1 MGPDLLSRSVAA
13 RCGRPLS
20 LDEDSR
26 RAGRAARRNV
36 LFGLWAARRLGLP
49 PHHREAY
56 AWSVH
61 FADFEAPGDEDVI
74 GKVSRDLAQ
83 AGVPLTLRQLRHH
96 LREMELRA
104 YFQLSVPRPR
114 VRTKPREDATKR

>member
-1 MGPDLLSRSVAA
+1 MDQQMAAVNPQA

-26 RAGRAARRNV
+26 GGRVARRNV

-49 PHHREAY
+49 AHRHEAY
-56 AWSVH
+56 AWSVY

-74 GKVSRDLAQ
+74 RKVARDLAE
-83 AGVPLTLRQLRHH
+83 AGVAVTKRQLRHH
-96 LREMELRA
+96 LRELELKA
-104 YFQLSVPRPR
+104 YFQLSVPHPQVR
-114 VRTKPREDATKR
+114 VKPRRN

>member
-1 MGPDLLSRSVAA
+1 MGSIIAA
-13 RCGRPLS
+13 ATPAERCGRPLE

-26 RAGRAARRNV
+26 RGGLAARRNV
-36 LFGLWAARRLGLP
+36 LFGLWAARLLGLP
-49 PHHREAY
+49 RSRHEAY

-74 GKVSRDLAQ
+74 GKVARDLAA
-83 AGVPLTLRQLRHH
+83 AGRAMPDRQLRHH

-104 YFQLSVPRPR
+104 YFQLSVPKSR
-114 VRTKPREDATKR
+114 VRLKAHER